1 MHKDEPRDIVVRIR
15 STFFKEM
22 SESEL
27 ARRFNVDLM
36 IFAQRFGSFGGRCI
50 TKRHECGQRQRFG
63 RRKKERLSRLR
74 DTGDDNEMV
83 AVREEV
89 EEKEGEGE
97 EGYAALD
104 KAIIASN
111 MGASSYYYC
120 YQGCCCCCLLIL
132 SSVTICVR
140 MFTTPYNSCIPPAR
154 SEIAFAKLL

>member
-1 MHKDEPRDIVVRIR
+1 
-15 STFFKEM
+15 M

-50 TKRHECGQRQRFG
+50 TRRHECGQRQRLG

-74 DTGDDNEMV
+74 DTGDDNETV
-83 AVREEV
+83 ALRE

-97 EGYAALD
+97 EGYAGLD

-111 MGASSYYYC
+111 KGASYYYYC
-120 YQGCCCCCLLIL
+120 YQGCCCLLIL

>member
-1 MHKDEPRDIVVRIR
+1 MW
-15 STFFKEM
+15 T
-22 SESEL
+22 
-27 ARRFNVDLM
+27 LM

-50 TKRHECGQRQRFG
+50 TRRHECGQRQRLG

-74 DTGDDNEMV
+74 DTGDDNETV
-83 AVREEV
+83 ALRE

-97 EGYAALD
+97 EGYAGLD

-111 MGASSYYYC
+111 KGASYYYYC
-120 YQGCCCCCLLIL
+120 YQGCCCCLLIL

>member
-1 MHKDEPRDIVVRIR
+1 
-15 STFFKEM
+15 M

-50 TKRHECGQRQRFG
+50 TRRHECGQRQRLG

-74 DTGDDNEMV
+74 DTGDDNETV
-83 AVREEV
+83 ALRE

-97 EGYAALD
+97 EGYAGLD

-111 MGASSYYYC
+111 KGASYYYYC
-120 YQGCCCCCLLIL
+120 YQGCCCCLLIL

>member
-1 MHKDEPRDIVVRIR
+1 
-15 STFFKEM
+15 M
-22 SESEL
+22 S
-27 ARRFNVDLM
+27 AYR
-36 IFAQRFGSFGGRCI
+36 GSDSGEG
-50 TKRHECGQRQRFG
+50 
-63 RRKKERLSRLR
+63 KKERLSRLR

-83 AVREEV
+83 AVKE

-97 EGYAALD
+97 EGYAGLD

-111 MGASSYYYC
+111 KGASSYYYC
-120 YQGCCCCCLLIL
+120 YQGCCCGCCCCLLIL

>member
-1 MHKDEPRDIVVRIR
+1 
-15 STFFKEM
+15 M

-50 TKRHECGQRQRFG
+50 TRRHECGQRQRLG

-74 DTGDDNEMV
+74 DTGDDNETV
-83 AVREEV
+83 ALRE

-97 EGYAALD
+97 EGYAGLD

-111 MGASSYYYC
+111 KGASYYYYYC
-120 YQGCCCCCLLIL
+120 YQGCCCCLLIL